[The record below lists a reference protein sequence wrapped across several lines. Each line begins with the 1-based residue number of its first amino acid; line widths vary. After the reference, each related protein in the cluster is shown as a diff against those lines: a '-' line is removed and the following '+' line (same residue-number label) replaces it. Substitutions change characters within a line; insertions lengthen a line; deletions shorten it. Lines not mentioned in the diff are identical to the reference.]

1 MPGFEPEDREF
12 EQRVRSSFQRQKIM
26 ETIGAVLT
34 HVAPGRVE
42 IELRFRDTL
51 TQQHGYV
58 HAGIITAIADSA
70 CGYAALSL
78 LPAGSEVLTVEYK
91 VNFLAPAQGTR
102 FVARGR
108 VVRSGRTLSVCA
120 GEVFAANAVVEVR
133 VAMMQA
139 TIIRSSKKIE

>member
-1 MPGFEPEDREF
+1 MAGFEPQDRDF

-26 ETIGAVLT
+26 DTIGAVLT

-42 IELRFRDTL
+42 IELRFRDSL

-78 LPAGSEVLTVEYK
+78 LPADAEVLTVEYK

-108 VVRSGRTLSVCA
+108 VMRSGRTVSVCA
-120 GEVFAANAVVEVR
+120 GEVLAGNAGVEVQ
-133 VAMMQA
+133 VAMMLA
-139 TIIRSSKKIE
+139 TIIRSRKKPE